1 MIITVIAAIIAI
13 LPLTTHLQSRRKAS
27 HFHTVFTA
35 DGGPTHQI
43 IKVIFHT
50 DPVHPTCGSIL
61 LISPNGILFLL
72 FFWKKK
78 KNRTPILHALSS
90 LMVIDGVRQ
99 QSTEQRVASSPRQP
113 ASEGEGEEAGSSG
126 GGGGGR
132 RGGGGGWDLKA
143 KRAKKK

>member
-78 KNRTPILHALSS
+78 NRTPILHALSS

-126 GGGGGR
+126 GGRRGG
-132 RGGGGGWDLKA
+132 GGGGGWDLKA